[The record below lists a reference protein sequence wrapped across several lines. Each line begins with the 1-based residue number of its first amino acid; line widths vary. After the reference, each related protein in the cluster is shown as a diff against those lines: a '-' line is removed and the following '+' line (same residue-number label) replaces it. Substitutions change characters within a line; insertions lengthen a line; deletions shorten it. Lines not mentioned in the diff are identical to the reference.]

1 MAIDLLNSFLQKGKS
16 VAAQAKSDSTHKT
29 TQAPQNMQIMRAIR
43 ALQAGQTIQGE
54 VLSVKGDEVQLAVL
68 NQMILDARL
77 EQSMNLTPGTL
88 MAFQIKSNNS
98 AGLSLMPLFTNTAV
112 DPNAM
117 KALDMAGIPLN
128 DRTLEM
134 VQTLMQRGLPID
146 RQSLQEVYRELVAFK
161 DARPADI
168 ISLRQMNMP
177 VTAENLQQ
185 LSLYENN
192 QHFLSDTFT
201 EIGKSLENQ
210 LADWIQSGDLQTAR
224 TFLGQLRQ
232 IFGEVIQ
239 KEQPLQTTPP
249 VQEEGKTTLPQ
260 TEGKEVP
267 VQTLAE
273 EIPVPEKNMV
283 ISEKAF
289 IQNENIIKEEPQSP
303 TQDRTAEGKEPTVL
317 QNNSWD
323 RLLNLLSQP
332 RSASK
337 TVAAF
342 HKLWEQEIKPQ
353 LMLEPEQVME
363 KEKVQE
369 FYERLSRQVQQLE
382 SLANEH
388 TGSAAPLAKA
398 VQNTAANLDFMNQ
411 MNQLHAY
418 IQLPLKLANQ
428 EAKGELYVFTNKR
441 SMAREEGRVTA
452 LLHLDMEHLGSMD
465 IFVALENQKVSTQF
479 YLEREEY
486 LSFLEQHMDK
496 LTSRLNKRG
505 YECSMKTCLRQEG
518 EERSVVEQ
526 IITGQGQPV
535 LLSTQAFDMRA

>member
-1 MAIDLLNSFLQKGKS
+1 
-16 VAAQAKSDSTHKT
+16 
-29 TQAPQNMQIMRAIR
+29 
-43 ALQAGQTIQGE
+43 
-54 VLSVKGDEVQLAVL
+54 
-68 NQMILDARL
+68 
-77 EQSMNLTPGTL
+77 
-88 MAFQIKSNNS
+88 
-98 AGLSLMPLFTNTAV
+98 
-112 DPNAM
+112 
-117 KALDMAGIPLN
+117 
-128 DRTLEM
+128 
-134 VQTLMQRGLPID
+134 
-146 RQSLQEVYRELVAFK
+146 
-161 DARPADI
+161 
-168 ISLRQMNMP
+168 
-177 VTAENLQQ
+177 
-185 LSLYENN
+185 
-192 QHFLSDTFT
+192 
-201 EIGKSLENQ
+201 
-210 LADWIQSGDLQTAR
+210 
-224 TFLGQLRQ
+224 
-232 IFGEVIQ
+232 
-239 KEQPLQTTPP
+239 
-249 VQEEGKTTLPQ
+249 
-260 TEGKEVP
+260 
-267 VQTLAE
+267 
-273 EIPVPEKNMV
+273 MV

>member
-239 KEQPLQTTPP
+239 KEQPLQTAPP
-249 VQEEGKTTLPQ
+249 IQEEGKTTLPQ

-486 LSFLEQHMDK
+486 LNFLEQHMDK

-518 EERSVVEQ
+518 EERSVVER
-526 IITGQGQPV
+526 IITGQSQPV

>member
-239 KEQPLQTTPP
+239 KEQSLQTAPP
-249 VQEEGKTTLPQ
+249 IQEEGKTTLPQ

-526 IITGQGQPV
+526 IITGQSQPV

>member
-1 MAIDLLNSFLQKGKS
+1 
-16 VAAQAKSDSTHKT
+16 
-29 TQAPQNMQIMRAIR
+29 
-43 ALQAGQTIQGE
+43 
-54 VLSVKGDEVQLAVL
+54 
-68 NQMILDARL
+68 MILDARL

-239 KEQPLQTTPP
+239 KEQPLQTAPP

-337 TVAAF
+337 TVATF

-486 LSFLEQHMDK
+486 LNFLEQHMDK

-526 IITGQGQPV
+526 IITGQSQPV

>member
-1 MAIDLLNSFLQKGKS
+1 MAIDLLNSFLQKGQS

-239 KEQPLQTTPP
+239 KEQPLQTAPP

-486 LSFLEQHMDK
+486 LNFLEQHMDK

-518 EERSVVEQ
+518 EERSVVER
-526 IITGQGQPV
+526 IITGQSQPV